1 MGGHRRAQGG
11 WERQAVAAGGDDA
24 ADGQAQVA
32 PQRGRAEGRSRGEG
46 AAAALGTR
54 GGGGGGDRRPPAVYG
69 RKFRTGDRLGVLY
82 HPVDRTLTFFDAGL
96 SMGVAFRGVGA
107 PPGGRG
113 GGASAALYPLLHL
126 PGLPGEAVAFVPLAD
141 MRSGGGGGARLVD
154 APRGAA
160 ALAASARRWVSVPHP
175 RDGQLCVTTAAEAVT
190 YWLPVADPARTTVG
204 AVKAR
209 LAVLSGH
216 AVGQVELLLGGGR
229 LDRDAATLATVGVRF
244 VEGQCACD
252 LMLYVPH
259 LVS

>member
-1 MGGHRRAQGG
+1 MRACRWALRSAG
-11 WERQAVAAGGDDA
+11 WARH
-24 ADGQAQVA
+24 
-32 PQRGRAEGRSRGEG
+32 
-46 AAAALGTR
+46 R
-54 GGGGGGDRRPPAVYG
+54 GGGA
-69 RKFRTGDRLGVLY
+69 
-82 HPVDRTLTFFDAGL
+82 
-96 SMGVAFRGVGA
+96 
-107 PPGGRG
+107 

-160 ALAASARRWVSVPHP
+160 ALAATARRWVSVPHP

-190 YWLPVADPARTTVG
+190 YWLPVGDPARTTVG

-244 VEGQCACD
+244 VGGQCACD